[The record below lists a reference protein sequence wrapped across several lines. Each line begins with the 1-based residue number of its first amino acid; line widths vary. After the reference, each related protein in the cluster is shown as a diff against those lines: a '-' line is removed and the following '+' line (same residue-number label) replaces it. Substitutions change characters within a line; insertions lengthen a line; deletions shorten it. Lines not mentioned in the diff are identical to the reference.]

1 MIMLT
6 LMTSQQ
12 FYLGLQ
18 LVEVIPLMS
27 NAAIV
32 LMTRKW

>member
-1 MIMLT
+1 MLT

-12 FYLGLQ
+12 FYLDLQ

-27 NAAIV
+27 NAAIGM
-32 LMTRKW
+32 LF